1 VRSQDVHSKH
11 PPDEEYRDDS
21 PRDVNDPVANCFRLA
36 KIEHAAMLAGARR
49 DIAISLMDWIAL
61 QWWLSLKPPHARS
74 LAPLVKTRGF
84 GMTPG

>member
-1 VRSQDVHSKH
+1 
-11 PPDEEYRDDS
+11 
-21 PRDVNDPVANCFRLA
+21 
-36 KIEHAAMLAGARR
+36 MLAGARR